1 MKYNHL
7 FNLFRQPGAFS
18 FNEFPGDIV
27 YKIGE
32 QDYARK
38 LWKKAL
44 KLDVTNSELKQK
56 IEKGEI

>member
-1 MKYNHL
+1 MLEHL
-7 FNLFRQPGAFS
+7 
-18 FNEFPGDIV
+18 GDIV

-38 LWKKAL
+38 LWEKAL